1 MSQNAFLIDPIF
13 FIPIDEEYS
22 KRKGKQKKD
31 ETTKNQRIKN
41 IVGLEQNQDISIT
54 KGNHPKKII
63 SIPEKNKSSSNSIQD
78 DNQTTII
85 FSSTKNNRNI
95 KSMSNSSKIYISEI
109 FKRNWKLK
117 SRRLIA
123 KLKKKLIKQ
132 WIQTNNKEINDTNA
146 NLSKYYS
153 NNKLIINSQ
162 SNNINTNTND
172 YEFNN
177 YYIYNNNNINNNN
190 TLLTNNFN
198 HINDNANLKNSCKN
212 NKIGYAN
219 NNKNLNAPSKLVIN
233 FNKIHN
239 LNFNFIG
246 KDF

>member
-1 MSQNAFLIDPIF
+1 MSQNVFLIDPIF

-22 KRKGKQKKD
+22 KRKGKHKNNDITKIQKM
-31 ETTKNQRIKN
+31 KNK
-41 IVGLEQNQDISIT
+41 VDSEQNQDLNII
-54 KGNHPKKII
+54 KGNHPKKIK
-63 SIPEKNKSSSNSIQD
+63 SIPEENKSPSNNSQD

-85 FSSTKNNRNI
+85 FSSIKNDRNI

-132 WIQTNNKEINDTNA
+132 WIQTNNKEINDTNV
-146 NLSKYYS
+146 NLNKYYS

-162 SNNINTNTND
+162 SSNINTND

-177 YYIYNNNNINNNN
+177 YYIFNNNINNKN

-198 HINDNANLKNSCKN
+198 HIYDNVYLKNMCKN
-212 NKIGYAN
+212 NKICYTN
-219 NNKNLNAPSKLVIN
+219 NNKNLNVSSNLVFN
-233 FNKIHN
+233 FNEIPN
-239 LNFNFIG
+239 LNFNFIN